1 MTMLVRWVVM
11 GRPRSQERLLWAGK
25 LEGTGL
31 TLRQDTGLED
41 LSTNDLLCREVQPHC
56 RWKLL

>member
-1 MTMLVRWVVM
+1 MLDRWVVM
-11 GRPRSQERLLWAGK
+11 GRSRSWAGK

-41 LSTNDLLCREVQPHC
+41 LSTNDLLCREVQPTVGGN
-56 RWKLL
+56 